1 MGKYVLWL
9 GEIENRDVSQVGS
22 KAFELNKLTLSTLPV
37 PKGFVITSDA
47 YDLFLT
53 QIHKRI
59 QEQLFDLKLDNK
71 LTIEQAAT
79 RIQKLILSSSIP
91 GEVLQEAM
99 QAYEKMNLDVN
110 FGKHLQNFDF
120 LKSGEKAQIAVR
132 SSPSSDKTENL
143 DDHEFISF
151 VNVKGV
157 EQLRRAILAC
167 YASVFST
174 SNVIERLEK
183 RLDYSK
189 IKNSVLIQEMVRC
202 DKSGTLNS
210 SSSRD
215 NAIEIRAVWG
225 LGKTLEDFRG
235 DLYYLDKSNNRILD
249 VDVQR
254 QDWGYYGVG
263 KGKLLKQELS
273 ANRAL
278 QQKLD
283 ASSLISL
290 GTLSNDLERK
300 YGRSVTIN
308 FSFDEESYWITSI
321 KLGEHLKEAPK
332 PLYVPKMEEENQ
344 YGQGSS
350 ESEDWVEIPEAEAK
364 QEVAETISETTET
377 YEEPTVSEPV
387 SEPEDVAYSELYDTE
402 EVSEEP
408 RLEVYGE
415 TEEPVD
421 AEDAEFQTAD
431 TYEVEPEAPVFQET
445 VMAEP
450 EYEEVVEEVDSVS
463 QEVEPEVSA
472 PVETYETF
480 ETPEVS
486 HDTVESVSDSI
497 ESESVPESYE
507 GEEVEPELVAE
518 VEQPVVA
525 NQVEVA
531 PVEESTQEAP
541 QLDKQL
547 FEQKLAQQ
555 LQRYSNLYPHARNAL
570 QDFAEEVQKIF
581 NELS

>member
-99 QAYEKMNLDVN
+99 QAYEKMNVDVN

-132 SSPSSDKTENL
+132 SSASSDKTENL

-189 IKNSVLIQEMVRC
+189 IKNPVLIQEMVRC

-225 LGKTLEDFRG
+225 LGKTLEAFRG
-235 DLYYLDKSNNRILD
+235 DIYYLDKSNNRILD

-300 YGRSVTIN
+300 YGRSVSIN
-308 FSFDEESYWITSI
+308 FSFDEESYWITSM

-507 GEEVEPELVAE
+507 GEEVEPELEAE
-518 VEQPVVA
+518 VEQPVVP

-547 FEQKLAQQ
+547 FEQKLTQQ